1 MPARIYI
8 KNLIVAEGA
17 RRRGLASR
25 LMHAAERAAEG
36 SEHAIEW
43 AYLEVDTDNAGAQAL
58 YAKLGYEA
66 APAAHFAGG
75 ARRRA
80 WWIGLAHALK
90 HHRAVSRM
98 DFLLRSAHEERL
110 RNAHGAA
117 EGAPYPDAEPKL
129 YTQTAREVASDPSF
143 LMHEAA
149 KLAMAK
155 ERRRAASSAP
165 QSRRRTR
172 RPLRR
177 R

>member
-1 MPARIYI
+1 MDCQLDCTERPLSTTSPRAHRARSPPSRCQDDVWYAGTVREF
-8 KNLIVAEGA
+8 NLVTG
-17 RRRGLASR
+17 
-25 LMHAAERAAEG
+25 
-36 SEHAIEW
+36 EHLI
-43 AYLEVDTDNAGAQAL
+43 L
-58 YAKLGYEA
+58 YDQHDKDAFLRKLGYYLAHPDEA
-66 APAAHFAGG
+66 
-75 ARRRA
+75 RA
-80 WWIGLAHALK
+80 IAKACLAHALK

-143 LMHEAA
+143 LMHEAE